1 MSSTNKLDQLLGNP
15 MFNLGIGLLAAGGPR
30 RGPKVSLGQGLAEA
44 SQYVNNMQ
52 GQYNQLQA
60 QRQQINQQHV
70 FKQIGGL
77 LSPQMSPGPVVGP
90 IGPAPASTPQGR
102 QQLISLLGQVAPNAV
117 ASSILGKVLAEPKQ
131 PTLSRNVN
139 DFLFFQNH
147 PELKEAFQHFEVNNR
162 DPETTLRQQELQLRV
177 ENQLSEM
184 AERNETRAQ
193 QSAQTQITAIQDL
206 EDLKKAGEANLNL
219 IGTFLELGL
228 PARGLARTALGT
240 AKAAQDAFGLDS
252 SNASRVIT
260 EFDNFQ
266 KVSSNITLNSL
277 PRFTAL
283 GAINSSELE
292 QVIQANAQI
301 GASPETNALIIADA
315 IKTIVR
321 SANASDVNISD
332 SSKWLEYADSLVEM
346 TKQKAGSAQPVNQP
360 SAPTNVIR
368 FSELPD

>member
-1 MSSTNKLDQLLGNP
+1 

-30 RGPKVSLGQGLAEA
+30 RGPKISLGQGFAEA
-44 SQYVNNMQ
+44 SQYANTMQ
-52 GQYNQLQA
+52 SQYNELQA
-60 QRQQINQQHV
+60 QRQQINQQQV

-102 QQLISLLGQVAPNAV
+102 QQLIGLLGQVAPNAV
-117 ASSILGKVLAEPKQ
+117 ASSILSKVLAEPQQ

-147 PELKEAFQHFEVNNR
+147 PELKEAFQHFSENNR
-162 DPETTLRQQELQLRV
+162 DPEAILRQQELQLRV
-177 ENQLSEM
+177 ENQLQEM
-184 AERNETRAQ
+184 SERNETRAQ
-193 QSAQTQITAIQDL
+193 TTAQTQISALKDL

-219 IGTFLELGL
+219 IGTFLELGV
-228 PARGLARTALGT
+228 PARGLARTVLGT
-240 AKAAQDAFGLDS
+240 VKAAQDALGLDS
-252 SNASRVIT
+252 ANAGRVIT

-266 KVSSNITLNSL
+266 KLSSNITLNSL

-292 QVIQANAQI
+292 QVVQANAQI

-315 IKTIVR
+315 IRTIVR
-321 SANASDVNISD
+321 SANASSIDISD
-332 SSKWLEYADSLVEM
+332 SDDWLEYADSLVEM
-346 TKQKAGSAQPVNQP
+346 TKQKVGSSLPVTQP
-360 SAPTNVIR
+360 STPANVIR